1 MLNISE
7 NVVHAINEHVF
18 GAADYTVFTV
28 MLGISTAIGIYF
40 GCFGQNSQSTEE
52 YLLGGRKMKTIP
64 IAISL
69 IASQLSGISIMSIPA
84 EMYSFGSQYFVL
96 VPMMIIVVI
105 LLNYVIIPVFYS
117 NNIANCYEY
126 LEMRFNKKT
135 RTFITFLFVVNILLI
150 LPVIMF
156 IPSLAFSQGKYF
168 LFKKK
173 IVIY

>member
-7 NVVHAINEHVF
+7 NVHAINEHTF
-18 GAADYTVFTV
+18 GGADYTVFAV
-28 MLGISTAIGIYF
+28 MLSISTAIGIYF
-40 GCFGQNSQSTEE
+40 GCFGQNEQSTEE
-52 YLLGGRKMKTIP
+52 YLLGGRKMKTLP

-96 VPMMIIVVI
+96 VPMMIIVVLI
-105 LLNYVIIPVFYS
+105 LNYVIIPVFYS

-126 LEMRFNKKT
+126 LEMRFSK
-135 RTFITFLFVVNILLI
+135 RARSFITFLFVLNIVLI

-156 IPSLAFSQGKYF
+156 IPSLAFSQGK
-168 LFKKK
+168 
-173 IVIY
+173 I